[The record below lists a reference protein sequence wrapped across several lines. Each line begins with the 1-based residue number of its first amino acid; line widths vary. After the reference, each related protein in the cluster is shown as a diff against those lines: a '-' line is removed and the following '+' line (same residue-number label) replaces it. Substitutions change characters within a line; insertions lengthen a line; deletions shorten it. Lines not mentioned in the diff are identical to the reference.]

1 MDCGGLCHSNK
12 HSIIILSGG
21 KQVMTNK
28 LAKRIKDKDFVV
40 QVILQGYH
48 KNENNTISLI
58 RFNETDKSMETFI
71 NDELSNDLQGKLAVT
86 MMNTHLKKINL
97 IGADNPLPGTTRA
110 YINAVRDIGYFDDDE
125 FTVLFVIGKL
135 ANSETTIDLD

>member
-1 MDCGGLCHSNK
+1 
-12 HSIIILSGG
+12 
-21 KQVMTNK
+21 MTNK